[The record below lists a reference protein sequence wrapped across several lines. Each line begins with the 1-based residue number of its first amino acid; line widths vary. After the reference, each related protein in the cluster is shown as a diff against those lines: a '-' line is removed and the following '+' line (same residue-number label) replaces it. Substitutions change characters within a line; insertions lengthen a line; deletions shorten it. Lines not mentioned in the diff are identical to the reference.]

1 MTQHEP
7 VCLADA
13 LAPHNRWVCARSQ
26 GSGGATAPFRA
37 YSPDSGG
44 RVPAGNGVSGVPF
57 TEKAAAGFDP
67 KVESGD
73 VERTKKEV
81 PKVNTAKIAK
91 IAGLLLL
98 IGPLVDLLV
107 SISRPGSFPSDHA
120 DGPQAVMQAGVQSA
134 ASNGTF
140 VQLLVDVGFIASF
153 GLLFG
158 FWCVDRFMSSDDGR
172 AHLRKAGLMILG
184 IALAVRTASFAMG
197 LLLATTINFAP
208 AGALDAGTGLDTAVM
223 FLVMEGSFSV
233 FATILNLAGV
243 ALFATSVMNAG
254 LMGSNNLLTGLLVI
268 VPAVVGPF
276 LLLLAPFL
284 DNGIFAVF
292 RVGNL
297 VALVQV
303 LWIVVVG
310 AVLIN
315 KSDSLAMAA

>member
-1 MTQHEP
+1 MP
-7 VCLADA
+7 
-13 LAPHNRWVCARSQ
+13 
-26 GSGGATAPFRA
+26 
-37 YSPDSGG
+37 
-44 RVPAGNGVSGVPF
+44 
-57 TEKAAAGFDP
+57 
-67 KVESGD
+67 
-73 VERTKKEV
+73 
-81 PKVNTAKIAK
+81 TAKIAK
-91 IAGLLLL
+91 IAGILLL

-107 SISRPGSFPSDHA
+107 SIGRPGSFPSDH
-120 DGPQAVMQAGVQSA
+120 VEGVQAAMQSGVHSA

-158 FWCVDRFMSSDDGR
+158 FWCVDRFMSSEDGR

-208 AGALDAGTGLDTAVM
+208 AGALDAGPGLDTAVM

-243 ALFATSVMNAG
+243 ALFATSVMNAN

-292 RVGNL
+292 FAGNL

-303 LWIVVVG
+303 VWIIVFG
-310 AVLIN
+310 AVLIR
-315 KSDSLAMAA
+315 KSDTLAIAS